1 MCVLF
6 FDVIELVDVVLFLQ
20 ERKIERNIVEET
32 VFPEYEG
39 LFIFDS
45 FQFVSSVKK

>member
-20 ERKIERNIVEET
+20 QRKIERNSVEEM
-32 VFPEYEG
+32 VFSEYEG
-39 LFIFDS
+39 LFIF
-45 FQFVSSVKK
+45 